1 MESSPLDAQPDSEQA
16 SSASSRST
24 PFDRAMMQRCIEL
37 ARRAL
42 GRTTPNPL
50 VGSVIVQ
57 DGEIV
62 GEGFHPGAGHPHA
75 EVFALRDAGEK
86 ARGATI
92 YVSLEPCNHY
102 GRTPPCSEALVA
114 AGVAQGVGGRGE
126 PGS

>member
-1 MESSPLDAQPDSEQA
+1 MENSPVDAQQDASEQESTV
-16 SSASSRST
+16 SS
-24 PFDRAMMQRCIEL
+24 FDRAMMQRCIEL

-42 GRTTPNPL
+42 GQTAPNPL

-57 DGEIV
+57 DGQIV
-62 GEGFHPGAGHPHA
+62 GEGFHPGAGNPHA